1 MASETG
7 NENLVNIKKETF
19 VKLVSARERCGDWR
33 IKKRR
38 LDKADWDSALV
49 YLRNRQL
56 NRFPIYSDGK
66 YQFDYVGNHLKTKKD
81 MNLPDFS
88 LFALMSSM
96 VNFLTA
102 ATDHFIKLLSFFSDW
117 KKLERSIF
125 IRPESDH
132 LPLSL
137 IN

>member
-19 VKLVSARERCGDWR
+19 VKLVSARCGDWR

-66 YQFDYVGNHLKTKKD
+66 Y
-81 MNLPDFS
+81 
-88 LFALMSSM
+88 
-96 VNFLTA
+96 
-102 ATDHFIKLLSFFSDW
+102 
-117 KKLERSIF
+117 
-125 IRPESDH
+125 
-132 LPLSL
+132 
-137 IN
+137 